1 MLQISIHDHD
11 SISRRILKTSQDTT
25 LPAEV
30 STKAN
35 IFDPIIVSGNPFDQ
49 LKSLIVAPI
58 INIKDFI
65 IRKIF
70 PKHVFQLSRNSCMSL
85 S

>member
-1 MLQISIHDHD
+1 MLQITIHDHD
-11 SISRRILKTSQDTT
+11 SISRRILKASQDTT
-25 LPAEV
+25 LSAEV

-35 IFDPIIVSGNPFDQ
+35 IFDPIIAFGNPFNQ
-49 LKSLIVAPI
+49 LKGPVIAPI

-70 PKHVFQLSRNSCMSL
+70 PKHVFQLGRNSCMRL

>member
-1 MLQISIHDHD
+1 MLQITIHDHD
-11 SISRRILKTSQDTT
+11 RISRRILKTSQDAA
-25 LPAEV
+25 LPAKV

-35 IFDPIIVSGNPFDQ
+35 IFDPIIVSGNSCNQ
-49 LKSLIVAPI
+49 LKGPVIAPI

-70 PKHVFQLSRNSCMSL
+70 PKHVFQLGRNSCMRL